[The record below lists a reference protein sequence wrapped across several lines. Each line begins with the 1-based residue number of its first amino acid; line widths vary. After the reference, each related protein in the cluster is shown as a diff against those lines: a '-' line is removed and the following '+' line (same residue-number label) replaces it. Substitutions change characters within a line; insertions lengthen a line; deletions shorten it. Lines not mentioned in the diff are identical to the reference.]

1 MGKITGNFNW
11 NKPEVYT
18 SFVQGADALAIY
30 RALKGSMA
38 NVISY
43 DEATQTLIGSNVF
56 VAAKIDSILRLLGIR
71 VANLRDLS
79 RPEVMAM
86 VKDKHYTDTPA
97 LVLRSAE
104 DSYEANLPIIKQLV
118 EAVEKLNGKLQ
129 LPVMITGFD
138 VKIRKD
144 KGYGITIVS
153 RDDFSAVSDERL
165 RGEYDGKRF
174 TEADELG
181 LPKFDS
187 NGKRTWYARD
197 KGLSGLYLGRGL
209 DAGSD
214 REGLASSNGNGRVV
228 LISGV
233 ATQKNLE
240 GKLK

>member
-1 MGKITGNFNW
+1 MAKITGDFNW

-30 RALKGSMA
+30 NALKGSMA
-38 NVISY
+38 NGISY
-43 DEATQTLIGSNVF
+43 DKGTQTLIGSTIF
-56 VAAKIDSILRLLGIR
+56 AAARIDSILKPLGVR

-118 EAVEKLNGKLQ
+118 KFVEKSNGKLQ
-129 LPVMITGFD
+129 LPVMVTGFD
-138 VKIRKD
+138 VKIKKD
-144 KGYGITIVS
+144 KGYGIAIVP
-153 RDDFSAVSDERL
+153 REDFNAVSDERL

-174 TEADELG
+174 TEVDELG

-187 NGKRTWYARD
+187 NGKRNWYARSQ
-197 KGLSGLYLGRGL
+197 GLSGLCLGRDL

-214 REGLASSNGNGRVV
+214 DGNLADSYGDGRVV
-228 LISGV
+228 LVSGL

-240 GKLK
+240 SKIK